1 MATRAMARSHAGAPT
16 DARAASV
23 AVIGA
28 GAAGLGIAAIAARA
42 GVTVR
47 IANRSAGALD
57 AIRARGGIS
66 VAWADG
72 QREIV
77 SVALGT
83 TDVDEAVAGSQLV
96 VVAVSSGAEEEA
108 LSAALPALASVDLVA
123 VVSGRC
129 GSALACRRWLLR
141 EGVDRVPPI
150 AEFTLPFVAS
160 SQEPGQVTLDGAK
173 VWVPIAYLNSSGSA
187 SDAAKDLIA
196 GLLPGLWEAPS
207 VVWTS
212 LHAVPGL
219 VLPTIMI
226 CNAPRIDRG
235 EEFALYREGVS
246 RRVGE
251 LLELV
256 DQERMAVARAIGVHA
271 MSAREWFQRA
281 YGLEHQTLVELLA
294 ENPHYAARRAPTT
307 IQHRFLLEHVP
318 AYMVALARLGDRVDV
333 PTPLL
338 DAIIALGSALT
349 GRDLFGAG
357 EALGSWISDVAVDDR
372 AALV

>member
-1 MATRAMARSHAGAPT
+1 LATRTMTRSRAGAP
-16 DARAASV
+16 AGVRAASV

-28 GAAGLGIAAIAARA
+28 GAAGLCLAAMAARA
-42 GVTVR
+42 GATVR

-83 TDVDEAVAGSQLV
+83 TDVEEAVAGSQLV
-96 VVAVSSGAEEEA
+96 VVAVSSGAEEAA
-108 LSAALPALASVDLVA
+108 LSAALPALAGVDLVA

-160 SQEPGQVTLDGAK
+160 SQEPGRVTLDGEK
-173 VWVPIAYLNSSGSA
+173 VWVPVAYLESSGSA
-187 SDAAKDLIA
+187 SDAAKDLVA

-235 EEFALYREGVS
+235 DEFALYREGVS
-246 RRVGE
+246 PRVGE
-251 LLELV
+251 LLELA
-256 DQERMAVARAIGVHA
+256 DQERMAVARAVGVQA

-281 YGLEHQTLVELLA
+281 YGLEHQTLVGLLA

-307 IQHRFLLEHVP
+307 MQHRFLLEHVP
-318 AYMVALARLGDRVDV
+318 AYVVALARLGDRVDV

-338 DAIIALGSALT
+338 DAIIALGSALA
-349 GRDLFGAG
+349 GRDLLGAG
-357 EALGSWISDVAVDDR
+357 EALGSWISDVAVEDR
-372 AALV
+372 ANLV